1 MAVVGGLQDLLRV
14 PRRIIVL
21 YAAVPLVSF
30 MCHLLLGLTRGELAV
45 LAYVQWLLLHFS
57 GAIYVIPPLSCVV
70 YLVLLVA
77 RKLASRN
84 GAASIEKT
92 G

>member
-21 YAAVPLVSF
+21 YAAVALVSF
-30 MCHLLLGLTRGELAV
+30 ACHLLLGLPRGELAV
-45 LAYVQWLLLHFS
+45 LAYVMWLLLHFS

-70 YLVLLVA
+70 YLVLLGA
-77 RKLASRN
+77 SKIKSRN
-84 GAASIEKT
+84 GAASIAKT